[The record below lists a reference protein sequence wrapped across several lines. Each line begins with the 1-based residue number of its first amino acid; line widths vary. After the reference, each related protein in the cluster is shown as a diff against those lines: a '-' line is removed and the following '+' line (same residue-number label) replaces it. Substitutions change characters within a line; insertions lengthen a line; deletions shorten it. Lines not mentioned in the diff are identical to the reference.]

1 VTHNCSFCFL
11 YRYSFRNR
19 LIYFINRLIYVQDL
33 QNKIDVLN
41 NTVSLNDQLQSEY
54 SELRHTLVEK
64 DETIHN
70 LEISLAEEREK
81 VVVGLR
87 MCS

>member
-1 VTHNCSFCFL
+1 L
-11 YRYSFRNR
+11 YRYSFRNK
-19 LIYFINRLIYVQDL
+19 LICFINRLIYVQDL

-64 DETIHN
+64 DETIHS

-87 MCS
+87 MRS